1 MNFRRD
7 EYLQKIQPN
16 YRYLLPAE
24 RNRILKSTLYQIS
37 DKNGIHARPAG
48 VIVQCARRFSSD
60 IALEANGK
68 RADAKKLF
76 SVMQLGVRCGDS
88 VTLTAEG
95 DDEDDAVQELYDTM
109 RNAGL

>member
-1 MNFRRD
+1 M
-7 EYLQKIQPN
+7 
-16 YRYLLPAE
+16 
-24 RNRILKSTLYQIS
+24 KSTTYQIS

-48 VIVQCARRFSSD
+48 VIVQCARRFSSG
-60 IALEANGK
+60 IALESNGR

-76 SVMQLGVRCGDS
+76 SVMQLGIRCGDT

-95 DDEDDAVQELYDTM
+95 EDEEDAVQELYDTM